1 MTYAEHRAQL
11 RQRWPPPS
19 GSEVALGKLSKE
31 ASKDMAESRKLA
43 AILAA
48 DVVGFSRLA
57 GADEDRTLAR
67 LRALRSDLID
77 PTISVH
83 NGRVVKRTGDGA
95 LVEFRSAVDA
105 VRCAIEVQHGMV
117 ERNAGLPPERR
128 IEFRIGVHVGDVV
141 EESDG
146 DLMGDGINIAARL
159 ESIAKPGAIC
169 LSEDAYRQVRA
180 RLDLAV
186 TDLGQTRLKNIAEAV
201 RVYSVDVAP
210 APQPPA
216 EKDLEPAQKS
226 SSALSLPGK
235 PSIAVLPFQN
245 MSGDPEQDYFV
256 DGMVE
261 DIITGLSRIR
271 WLFVIA
277 RNSSFIYKGKP
288 IDVRQAGRELGVRYL
303 LEGSVRKAGARL
315 RITAQLIEAETGAHV
330 WADRYDGAVEDVFDL
345 QDKLTQN
352 IVGILEPNLRRAEIE
367 RAQRKRPESL
377 DAYDLHLRAM
387 PHMESAM
394 PEEAAV
400 CVGYL
405 EQALKLDPNYAIAH
419 AYMAA
424 ALETQFLRGD
434 HDPAKATAA
443 VLHARAAL
451 TFGGDDPTALA
462 VASLVVLHLGHDFEA
477 ASGAIARAIAL
488 NPSSAAAHFFGAHI
502 HAYSGDVATAEDLAS
517 QALRLSPFD
526 PTSHLALNALGTV
539 RMREGR
545 FDEAASQ
552 YSKAVQANP
561 RFSVSYAL
569 YAAALAQAGR
579 TEEAR
584 AVAGRLLALQP
595 NFTVTSFL
603 SRALSFMR
611 EELVQAVSSGLRTA
625 GLPE

>member
-1 MTYAEHRAQL
+1 MA
-11 RQRWPPPS
+11 
-19 GSEVALGKLSKE
+19 KLSKK
-31 ASKDMAESRKLA
+31 ASKDMAELRKLA

-48 DVVGFSRLA
+48 DVVGYSRLA

-146 DLMGDGINIAARL
+146 DLMGDGVNIAARL
-159 ESIAKPGAIC
+159 ESIATPGAIC
-169 LSEDAYRQVRA
+169 LSEDAYRQVKA

-210 APQPPA
+210 APRAPA
-216 EKDLEPAQKS
+216 DQEPAQKS
-226 SSALSLPGK
+226 SSALSLPDR

-277 RNSSFIYKGKP
+277 RNSSFVYKGKP

-377 DAYDLHLRAM
+377 DAYDLNLRAL
-387 PHMESAM
+387 PHMESVM
-394 PEEAAV
+394 PEDAAV
-400 CVGYL
+400 CVRYL
-405 EQALKLDPNYAIAH
+405 EQALKLDPDYAIAH

-424 ALETQFLRGD
+424 ALETQFMRGGR
-434 HDPAKATAA
+434 DPAHATAA
-443 VLHARAAL
+443 VQHARAAL

-462 VASLVVLHLGHDFEA
+462 VASLAILHLGHDFEA
-477 ASGAIARAIAL
+477 ASGAIARAITL
-488 NPSSAAAHFFGAHI
+488 NPSSADAHFFGAHI
-502 HAYSGDVATAEDLAS
+502 HAVSGDAATAEDLAS
-517 QALRLSPFD
+517 RALRLSPFD
-526 PTSHLALNALGTV
+526 SMSHLAFNALGNV

-545 FDEAASQ
+545 FNEAASQ

-561 RFSVSYAL
+561 RFSVTYAL
-569 YAAALAQAGR
+569 YTAALAQAGR
-579 TEEAR
+579 TEEAK
-584 AVAGRLLALQP
+584 AVVGRFLALQP
-595 NFTVTSFL
+595 NLTVTSFL
-603 SRALSFMR
+603 APILSTFRKELIEAL
-611 EELVQAVSSGLRTA
+611 SSGLRTA